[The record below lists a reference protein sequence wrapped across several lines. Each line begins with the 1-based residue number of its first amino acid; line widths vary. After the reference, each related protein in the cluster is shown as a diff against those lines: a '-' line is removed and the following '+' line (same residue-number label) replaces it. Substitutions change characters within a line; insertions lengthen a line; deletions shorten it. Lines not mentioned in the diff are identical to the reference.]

1 VKAFARMMWV
11 GSLFVL
17 VAAAS
22 IDGTWQAQI
31 EAPRKKAADGKK
43 ASQVVTMNLKS
54 DGNKLTGTA
63 TRGKG
68 KRGKQVTIEEGKIDG
83 NQFSFVTVQKGKKG
97 DRRVRW
103 EGTLEGNEMKASMG
117 AGKRSVPFT
126 AKKM

>member
-1 VKAFARMMWV
+1 MILVAP
-11 GSLFVL
+11 LFVF
-17 VAAAS
+17 VAAAA

-31 EAPRKKAADGKK
+31 EPRKKAADGKGG
-43 ASQVVTMNLKS
+43 AQTLTLNLKS

-68 KRGKQVTIEEGKIDG
+68 KRGKQVNIEEGKIDG

-103 EGTLEGNEMKASMG
+103 EGTLDGD
-117 AGKRSVPFT
+117 
-126 AKKM
+126 